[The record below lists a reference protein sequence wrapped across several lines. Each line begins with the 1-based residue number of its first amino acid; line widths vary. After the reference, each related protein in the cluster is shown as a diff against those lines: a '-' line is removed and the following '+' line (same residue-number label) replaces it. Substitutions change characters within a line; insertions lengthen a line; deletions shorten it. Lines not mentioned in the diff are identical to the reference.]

1 MEYWS
6 IGVLEYWSIGVLEFR
21 IPLLHHSSTPGRLK
35 AFPFE
40 NRFFPIY
47 FGGLSFSGYLKIRMK
62 NFLKLIAI
70 VSLGFGSCERHPAS
84 QLPKEASEESKEGA
98 VKADESKSRES
109 AAEPSQSGTPK
120 TYFPKN
126 SP

>member
-1 MEYWS
+1 
-6 IGVLEYWSIGVLEFR
+6 LEFR
-21 IPLLHHSSTPGRLK
+21 IPLLQYFSTPGRLK